1 MSCQRLC
8 LKKESA
14 EWWRKILH
22 KLPTTSHSCYHDY
35 HHDGLYLPF
44 LLPQLPPWWPIP
56 SIPVTTNPTM
66 TICTSRSCYHDSYH
80 DSLYL
85 LFLLPWLPI
94 ITICAF
100 CSCYHDSTPWWSVP
114 LSHYCYHDSPPWW
127 SIPSILVTMFFTMT
141 VCTSCFY
148 YHDSHHNSLYL
159 PYLLPWLHTRTICTS
174 CSCCHDFH
182 HKVTVYTMSWNKLFL
197 LQVAFVSYF
206 VPATHKI
213 LVKALPPKDCIEI
226 SRCRNL

>member
-1 MSCQRLC
+1 MMSC
-8 LKKESA
+8 
-14 EWWRKILH
+14 
-22 KLPTTSHSCYHDY
+22 TSHSCYHNS
-35 HHDGLYLPF
+35 HHDGLYLLF
-44 LLPQLPPWWPIP
+44 LLPWL
-56 SIPVTTNPTM
+56 PTM
-66 TICTSRSCYHDSYH
+66 TICASHSCYHDSYH

-85 LFLLPWLPI
+85 LFLFPWLHI

-114 LSHYCYHDSPPWW
+114 LSHFCYHDSPPWW
-127 SIPSILVTMFFTMT
+127 SIPSILVTMTPTMT
-141 VCTSCFY
+141 VCTSCSY

-159 PYLLPWLHTRTICTS
+159 PYLPWLHTMTICTS

-182 HKVTVYTMSWNKLFL
+182 HNVTVYTMSRNKLFL

-213 LVKALPPKDCIEI
+213 LVKALPPKECIEIEI